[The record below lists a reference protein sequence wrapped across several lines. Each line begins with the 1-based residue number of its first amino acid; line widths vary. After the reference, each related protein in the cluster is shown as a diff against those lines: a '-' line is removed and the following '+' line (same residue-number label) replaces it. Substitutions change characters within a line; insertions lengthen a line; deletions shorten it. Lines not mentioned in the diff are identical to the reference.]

1 MLGNS
6 LRDQRSRYLEL
17 LVFLFE
23 LLVFVRVTVG
33 ELVDLDAV
41 LLNLLSDLPATTPPH
56 GGLVLG
62 KRVHGDD
69 NVIFL

>member
-33 ELVDLDAV
+33 ELVDLDPV
-41 LLNLLSDLPATTPPH
+41 LVYLLPQLDEQHTGSEEGRH
-56 GGLVLG
+56 
-62 KRVHGDD
+62 
-69 NVIFL
+69 FLCLI